1 MRMKSLMGY
10 DDYGEDGF
18 RFVSNW
24 DTDETDILRQAA
36 KKTGASI
43 ELRKPTHTLVDKERI
58 AIWATR
64 GDLSEFWHEYRQLG
78 GRCP

>member
-1 MRMKSLMGY
+1 MDY
-10 DDYGEDGF
+10 DYGEDGF

-24 DTDETDILRQAA
+24 DADEADILRKAA
-36 KKTGASI
+36 EKTGASI
-43 ELRKPTHTLVDKERI
+43 ELRKPINVLVDGERI

-64 GDLSEFWHEYRQLG
+64 GDLSEFWREYRQLG